1 MDLIV
6 PVYINQKLVFDLV
19 AMMQGGI
26 ATVTKVTESSSS
38 ALDSNTSASGSFGL
52 SEAFSSLLKINLA
65 GEISDTQKK
74 EKATNTTEERI
85 HTPASLF
92 YELRSRLLE
101 KDLIKSEKAELPN
114 PGDFIEF
121 KASLNR
127 NPVIVG
133 MDALTSLLDLSA
145 LFKDEPKNKGKKGG
159 GNKLSEVQI
168 LSQRLST
175 ISESLKEGGSRDLV
189 AELVTAE
196 CKVVLTVEEQ
206 FLNDS
211 TMSDIADGTFSVL
224 GKVVRSFADE
234 SKSINLLRKT
244 SLAHAPD
251 VMSELLKLFN
261 GLDENTFDMPEME
274 SHVKGPAIQ
283 VIPIAIYS

>member
-26 ATVTKVTESSSS
+26 ATVTKVTETSSN
-38 ALDSNTSASGSFGL
+38 AVDSNTSASGSFGL
-52 SEAFSSLLKINLA
+52 SEAFSLLLKINLS
-65 GEISDTQKK
+65 GELSDSQKK
-74 EKATNTTEERI
+74 ERATNTTEERI

-92 YELRSRLLE
+92 FELRSRLIE
-101 KDLIKSEKAELPN
+101 KDLIKPEAEELPN

-133 MDALTSLLDLSA
+133 MDAFTSLLDLSE
-145 LFKDEPKNKGKKGG
+145 LFKDEPQNKGKKGSK
-159 GNKLSEVQI
+159 NRPSEVQV

-189 AELVTAE
+189 AKLESSN
-196 CKVVLTVEEQ
+196 CNVVLTVEEQ
-206 FLNDS
+206 FLNDI

-224 GKVVRSFADE
+224 GKVVRSFSDE
-234 SKSINLLRKT
+234 SESINLLRKT

-251 VMSELLKLFN
+251 VMKELLKFFD
-261 GLDENTFDMPEME
+261 GLDQNTFAMPEME
-274 SHVKGPAIQ
+274 PQIKGPAIQ
-283 VIPIAIYS
+283 VIPIAIYT